1 MAELKQALFNYLAQR
16 HFDLMP
22 SDVHDRFEE
31 YEKNGS
37 FIGNMKEWKARFDGH
52 PLSGLNTTITDSAD
66 WKKLYHTLQQTF
78 QAMDANRKHPYAYG
92 SDYNA
97 ATRDFIERYF
107 GDNSKTF
114 TTDSATGPAE
124 HVFMDFASWLEL
136 NKANLAVPLGDAGVF
151 TPEYKY
157 DDFIKDIRDKKY
169 NTNKDGFRDK
179 LETLIQYVRYYH
191 VNKDPSHLPLASAG
205 VPRGVPD
212 MNFAGLS
219 TDSKDWYTI
228 PNEALHISQLK
239 TDYAE
244 IFDKLL
250 TDATIRKHFLA
261 VAKEPVKGVLE
272 TAIAKTDYENKESD
286 DYLPPMPLDEKNL
299 RQKIEKWKNDTYEN
313 HFRRFFDHNRGARK
327 YYSRQSQ
334 NIMKALDKAGIK
346 PTDGLDGIVGKK
358 DDSKLRSVVNQD
370 PTTLKHFE
378 WFIKQ
383 METIKS
389 EIPDAYEGALRNGHQ
404 LRHVVMLL
412 ISKTKKED
420 MAKAKTALEVLSV
433 AKYGLTCSRTLDG
446 VREATKDMSIFSNK
460 DLSWNKN
467 EGIRFITGAMDKAAG
482 LAIRGVG
489 LAATGIHNFIQH
501 RRTKIGN
508 DISKYKNLNDAYKKW
523 QTEDAKG
530 LANLQASNAI
540 HHVAANL
547 ANIAAGGGASG
558 RVIANDTDLEAA
570 QTDWALMA
578 PGPARD
584 NLETDIKLYKDMS
597 DRQKHEDNWRE
608 ENPDVMSELV
618 AHWNLLETYGK
629 THSFLLGSMKIKR
642 DKMFEKDSAGKTKAQ
657 NIAEAYYREFGTLR
671 AA

>member
-1 MAELKQALFNYLAQR
+1 MMADLKTALFNYLAQR
-16 HFDLMP
+16 HFDLMS

-31 YEKNGS
+31 YDKNGS
-37 FIGNMKEWKARFDGH
+37 FISNMKEWKARFEGH
-52 PLSGLNTTITDSAD
+52 PLVGLDTTITDPAD
-66 WKKLYHTLQQTF
+66 WKKLYHALQQTF
-78 QAMDANRKHPYAYG
+78 QAMNANKKHPYAYG

-107 GDNSKTF
+107 GDNSRTF

-124 HVFMDFASWLEL
+124 HVFIDFATWLE
-136 NKANLAVPLGDAGVF
+136 NHKANLEIPLKDASVF

-179 LETLIQYVRYYH
+179 LEALIQYVRYYQL
-191 VNKDPSHLPLASAG
+191 NPDPSQLPVASAG
-205 VPRGVPD
+205 GLVPD
-212 MNFAGLS
+212 MNFAGLP
-219 TDSKDWYTI
+219 TDPKDWYMI
-228 PNEALHISQLK
+228 PDEAIHISQLQV
-239 TDYAE
+239 DYAE

-250 TDATIRKHFLA
+250 TDATIRKNFLA

-286 DYLPPMPLDEKNL
+286 DYLPPMPLDKKNL
-299 RQKIEKWKNDTYEN
+299 RQKIEKWKKDTYEN

-358 DDSKLRSVVNQD
+358 DDAKLRSVINQD
-370 PTTLKHFE
+370 PTTRKHFE

-389 EIPDAYEGALRNGHQ
+389 EIPDAYEGAFRKGDQ
-404 LRHVVMLL
+404 LRRVVMQL
-412 ISKTKKED
+412 IANTKKED
-420 MAKAKTALEVLSV
+420 MDKAKTALEILSV
-433 AKYGLTCSRTLDG
+433 AKYGLTCSRTLEG
-446 VREATKDMSIFSNK
+446 VIKATKDMSIFSDK

-467 EGIRFITGAMDKAAG
+467 EGIRFVTGAVDKTAG
-482 LAIRGVG
+482 LAIRGLG

-523 QTEDAKG
+523 QTEDATR
-530 LANLQASNAI
+530 LANLRASNAI
-540 HHVAANL
+540 HHIAAYLANL
-547 ANIAAGGGASG
+547 AAGGGASG

-570 QTDWALMA
+570 QTDWTLMA

-597 DRQKHEDNWRE
+597 DRQKHEDNWRK
-608 ENPDVMSELV
+608 ENPDFMSELV

-629 THSFLLGSMKIKR
+629 THAFLLGSMKIKR

-657 NIAEAYYREFGTLR
+657 NIAEAYYKKFGNLR